1 MKTHEVSEELLKEI
15 FDDASEDVKTRLKE
29 EFPDV
34 FSDLF
39 CFGKEHTLTSQ
50 LTNGPL
56 LIGMGMAPKELKHK
70 CLIVNPIFKMEI
82 VKHEGTTMLKFIKK

>member
-15 FDDASEDVKTRLKE
+15 YDDVSQDVKSRLKE

-39 CFGKEHTLTSQ
+39 CFERGHTIT
-50 LTNGPL
+50 THPNGPL
-56 LIGMGMAPKELKHK
+56 FIGMGMAPKELRNK
-70 CLIVNPIFKMEI
+70 CLIVNRTFKMETFEY
-82 VKHEGTTMLKFIKK
+82 EGHTILKFIKI

>member
-15 FDDASEDVKTRLKE
+15 YDDVSQDVKSRLKE

-39 CFGKEHTLTSQ
+39 CFGKEHTITTQ
-50 LTNGPL
+50 RNGPL

-82 VKHEGTTMLKFIKK
+82 VKHEGTTILKFIKI

>member
-15 FDDASEDVKTRLKE
+15 YDDVSQDVKSRLKE

-39 CFGKEHTLTSQ
+39 CFGKEHTITVQ
-50 LTNGPL
+50 RNGPL
-56 LIGMGMAPKELKHK
+56 FIGMGMAPKELIHK
-70 CLIVNPIFKMEI
+70 CLIVNPTFEMETFKWGG
-82 VKHEGTTMLKFIKK
+82 HTMLKFIKK